1 MNTCARTKTKSIPM
15 NKEHASGFAGVFL
28 AALALGGL
36 FQTLSLCSD
45 IGTLTL
51 LLLVLLVSFFSL
63 KNMSV
68 R

>member
-1 MNTCARTKTKSIPM
+1 M
-15 NKEHASGFAGVFL
+15 NKEHASGFASVLL

>member
-1 MNTCARTKTKSIPM
+1 M

-28 AALALGGL
+28 AALALGGP